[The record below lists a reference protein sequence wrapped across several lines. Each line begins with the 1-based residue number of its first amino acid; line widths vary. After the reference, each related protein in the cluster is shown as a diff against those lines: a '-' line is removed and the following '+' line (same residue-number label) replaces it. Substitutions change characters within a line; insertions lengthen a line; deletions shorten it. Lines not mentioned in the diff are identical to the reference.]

1 MNAKRSD
8 RGVGCD
14 GFNQVAE
21 GSGRKREGVAS
32 GEDNFPYV
40 AVGVEPVAD
49 FAGHVGYILEWV
61 ILAEAEAATDTAG
74 GGRDNQGSP
83 VVFLDNAVGLACRQV
98 SYGVVNESG
107 NVFPFYGKG
116 QNLAKECFGVAGIFY
131 LVCEM
136 P

>member
-14 GFNQVAE
+14 GFHQVAKR
-21 GSGRKREGVAS
+21 SGRNREGVAS
-32 GEDNFPYV
+32 RKDYFPYV

-61 ILAEAEAATDTAG
+61 VLAKTEPATDTAG
-74 GGRDNQGSP
+74 GSRDNQGSP

-116 QNLAKECFGVAGIFY
+116 QNLAKECFGVARFFY
-131 LVCEM
+131 LVGEV